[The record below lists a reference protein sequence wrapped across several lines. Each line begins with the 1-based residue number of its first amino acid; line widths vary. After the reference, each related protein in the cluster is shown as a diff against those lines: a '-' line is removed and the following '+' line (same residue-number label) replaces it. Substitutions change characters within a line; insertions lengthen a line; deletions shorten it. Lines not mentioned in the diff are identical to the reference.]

1 MIWYWSQVAQLS
13 NNKSWALSFN
23 TTLQHTQSGETEEE
37 EAINVVLNN
46 VLNNADLTGIID
58 DSSSSVTAINSV
70 HKLKYDA
77 LPEQ

>member
-1 MIWYWSQVAQLS
+1 M
-13 NNKSWALSFN
+13 
-23 TTLQHTQSGETEEE
+23 
-37 EAINVVLNN
+37 VLNN